1 VNHHTGQ
8 PYTREVDIYY
18 SNGSVVITEAGN
30 KNSVITA
37 YGMIDQRAASPRPV
51 DPEQWA
57 GNPRYV
63 EVNLHGGVNEVIY
76 PNRERWERNDW
87 P

>member
-1 VNHHTGQ
+1 M
-8 PYTREVDIYY
+8 
-18 SNGSVVITEAGN
+18 VITEAGN

-37 YGMIDQRAASPRPV
+37 YGLVDTRASTPRPV

-57 GNPRYV
+57 GNPNFV
-63 EVNLHGGVNEVIY
+63 EIRTSNGVNEVVY